1 MVGERE
7 SAGAIER
14 ETGGVV
20 LACEGK
26 EEETKTDFFL
36 QGISE
41 TYSFTNVPV
50 EEGLVSDDVLAAGVL
65 ALFVAVL
72 ILVPQRFRK
81 YHHKQDY
88 LEGCWKTSF

>member
-14 ETGGVV
+14 ETSGVV

-26 EEETKTDFFL
+26 EEETMTDFFL

-41 TYSFTNVPV
+41 TISFMNVPV

-65 ALFVAVL
+65 ALFMAVL

-81 YHHKQDY
+81 Y
-88 LEGCWKTSF
+88 LSLSSS